1 LHELGVIIEVAK
13 AVEQIALENQITE
26 VDTIVLQIGEISSM
40 IPRYIQECY
49 PAAVDGTMLE
59 KTKLE
64 IEIIL
69 ATAQCKA
76 CDTHF
81 NVVENQGYCPNCQTK
96 DWNLISGKEFMIKE
110 IIVRDPEEKGEV
122 NHE

>member
-1 LHELGVIIEVAK
+1 MHELGVIIEVAK

-69 ATAQCKA
+69 ATAQCNA

-81 NVVENQGYCPNCQTK
+81 NVVENEGYCPTCQVK

-110 IIVRDPEEKGEV
+110 IIVREPEEKGEE
-122 NHE
+122 NDE